1 MVARRNV
8 PRGGADRCRR
18 SHESEGVLDDCRLK
32 RCWRCRRDSSVSS
45 SKTWMTFEDSY
56 VGIDL
61 PREKPSRDQKFWEWL
76 LAVPATNIRKL
87 LSYAT
92 RSDLWPGLPSEMLTC
107 EKCGVKVRGE
117 RGPKIHLQQWC
128 GQMAHDAETA
138 SRLEAKEWPC
148 SYCQK
153 FFSTGSNRIA
163 HERTSSPRFLER
175 RRDSRL
181 TSSFWNLMAQ
191 TALRLR
197 PSSASCKTQPL
208 TEARRS
214 LVRPSDF
221 VGCRRCLPPR

>member
-1 MVARRNV
+1 MW
-8 PRGGADRCRR
+8 
-18 SHESEGVLDDCRLK
+18 ESIFHAE
-32 RCWRCRRDSSVSS
+32 
-45 SKTWMTFEDSY
+45 T
-56 VGIDL
+56 
-61 PREKPSRDQKFWEWL
+61 SRDQKFWEWL

-107 EKCGVKVRGE
+107 EKCGVKVRGA
-117 RGPKIHLQQWC
+117 RGLKIHLQQWC

-138 SRLEAKEWPC
+138 SRLEAKTETQGVERVKKRPC
-148 SYCQK
+148 SYCQN
-153 FFSTGSNRIA
+153 FISPLDQTAFA

-175 RRDSRL
+175 RRDSTL

-208 TEARRS
+208 TEARHS

-221 VGCRRCLPPR
+221 VGCHRCLPPR